1 MKSRASLT
9 QSLPYFQ
16 AKPTTKVV
24 TSVVGST
31 YLLCLAW
38 LGFAFVLVSLSNG
51 WVISIWWVMMGTIA
65 KQSTLLLLHTH
76 QSISP
81 SKSHLMHNNTCSCKP
96 TPNQIPH
103 FTTTPPSRTLFHA
116 TRGYVITLWPC
127 HLFTSK
133 SVSEGKRRIM
143 KMQIFQHAKNTI
155 FKKILKKKPKSF
167 KILL

>member
-116 TRGYVITLWPC
+116 TRGGMSHSGLVIYLHQKVCLKAKEELWKC
-127 HLFTSK
+127 KYFSMQKIQSSK
-133 SVSEGKRRIM
+133 KSSKRNQNPSRYYY
-143 KMQIFQHAKNTI
+143 
-155 FKKILKKKPKSF
+155 
-167 KILL
+167 